1 MSTSNCAE
9 NDVKVYEFNRKAHSV
24 CLAILLAML
33 AIAVIGSYILGEPIP
48 SPVELASSKLAML
61 LIIDY
66 VTIVTFMACLI
77 LSDKRSIKNSQKH
90 ADAIDELQI
99 KNDKLQ
105 RELVESE
112 RKNSKLEDDLA
123 ESERKRKE
131 AERLT
136 AQYRRLLSKEQRE
149 TEESLRI
156 ANLNRPQRTSDRSRN
171 ISGCPR
177 QQEYP
182 KDVRTV

>member
-1 MSTSNCAE
+1 MSTSNCAK
-9 NDVKVYEFNRKAHSV
+9 NDVRMYEFNRKVHSV
-24 CLAILLAML
+24 CLAILLALL
-33 AIAVIGSYILGEPIP
+33 AIAVVFSYILGEPIP

-61 LIIDY
+61 LVIDY
-66 VTIVTFMACLI
+66 VMILTFMACLI

-90 ADAIDELQI
+90 ADAIDKLQI

-105 RELVESE
+105 WKLDESE
-112 RKNSKLEDDLA
+112 RRNSELDNALL

-131 AERLT
+131 AERLA

-182 KDVRTV
+182 KDVRTR

>member
-1 MSTSNCAE
+1 MDTVDNCAA
-9 NDVKVYEFNRKAHSV
+9 NAIGRYKTNQAICSF
-24 CLAILLAML
+24 CLVFLLFPPLAAILGFCISGKPL
-33 AIAVIGSYILGEPIP
+33 
-48 SPVELASSKLAML
+48 VELASAAANYVPVVVLVTCTF
-61 LIIDY
+61 LINRKVIKDLQECVDVIDG
-66 VTIVTFMACLI
+66 
-77 LSDKRSIKNSQKH
+77 
-90 ADAIDELQI
+90 LQI
-99 KNDKLQ
+99 ENDKLQ
-105 RELVESE
+105 WKLDAYRSENNELRDRLLESE
-112 RKNSKLEDDLA
+112 R
-123 ESERKRKE
+123 RRKE
-131 AERLT
+131 AERLA